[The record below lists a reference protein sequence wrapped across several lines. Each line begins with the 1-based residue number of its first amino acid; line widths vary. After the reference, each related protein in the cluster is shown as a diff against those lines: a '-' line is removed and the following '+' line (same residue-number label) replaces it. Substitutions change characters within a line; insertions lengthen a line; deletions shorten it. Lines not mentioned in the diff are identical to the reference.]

1 MEKRFWNFRETK
13 KREKS
18 KWSYS
23 DRESRS
29 KEWSWHFSPFLK
41 VRSTN
46 SILSAFYKPNQ
57 VLDSSIKIQMD
68 GNKTKRITWVSEA
81 IPIKV
86 YVSDDMLI
94 YGRIRS
100 MNLQSYIIILSDICF
115 LCLANVYKRIL
126 VYILYVVLKSWFSL
140 NKKKKNHDFLKTN
153 CCPIST
159 ELDAK
164 NITDQPHFIKW
175 CALPKK
181 QKEHELEKPHNLVK
195 NEIVKIIITITRG
208 ITPAQARG
216 RVYYWCV
223 V

>member
-1 MEKRFWNFRETK
+1 MYPFVEKRFWNFKATK

-23 DRESRS
+23 DTESRS
-29 KEWSWHFSPFLK
+29 KEWSWHSLVPSCK

-57 VLDSSIKIQMD
+57 VLDSSIKIQID

-100 MNLQSYIIILSDICF
+100 MNLQSYIIILSDIFF
-115 LCLANVYKRIL
+115 LCLANVYKCIL
-126 VYILYVVLKSWFSL
+126 VYIL
-140 NKKKKNHDFLKTN
+140 
-153 CCPIST
+153 
-159 ELDAK
+159 
-164 NITDQPHFIKW
+164 
-175 CALPKK
+175 
-181 QKEHELEKPHNLVK
+181 
-195 NEIVKIIITITRG
+195 
-208 ITPAQARG
+208 
-216 RVYYWCV
+216 
-223 V
+223 